1 MRAVGAL
8 LLALLV
14 EPPAGGDAL
23 EKKFEELRVRYET
36 GSSDAKDFEF
46 QEAEAN
52 EYLRAQGATLPEGV
66 ESPWIRFEE
75 GTTVVGATVDLEKF
89 RANLPSVD
97 AVPALVWPR
106 PRRDRSPARR
116 RKRRRNAPPQRRA
129 PRGNGASREPRVR
142 TRSVRARGPVSSPRI
157 SDGRA
162 VRAPFRFS
170 RAFDA
175 AWVPSWSS
183 SVRRS
188 STSRIPA

>member
-89 RANLPSVD
+89 RANLPSSMLFQLLSGR
-97 AVPALVWPR
+97 VPVEIEARLAGEKGVGTLHLNGVRLAGMELPASLVSALARSERAALFLPPGFRMGEPFELPFDLESIRCRLGSVLVQQR
-106 PRRDRSPARR
+106 PTVLD
-116 RKRRRNAPPQRRA
+116 K
-129 PRGNGASREPRVR
+129 
-142 TRSVRARGPVSSPRI
+142 
-157 SDGRA
+157 
-162 VRAPFRFS
+162 
-170 RAFDA
+170 
-175 AWVPSWSS
+175 
-183 SVRRS
+183 
-188 STSRIPA
+188 